1 MCGPVPFRGFRA
13 GNPTGVY
20 RNDIDTERPRA
31 DQPRRRGNEG
41 GGGLQ
46 SRGFPD
52 GRFRLRRVGPPAV
65 AALLAGLA
73 ALPAAAQT
81 CTPATPRTGT
91 MPTVTYDGAYTATI
105 SCETLTGGL
114 ELTVGPKAKVGTQAA
129 PITKHGIQVEA
140 LGDGNKHISVV
151 NSGVVHMREYGIFV
165 DRDDT
170 GRVKVEHRA
179 GRIVAGG
186 GGTTNATMGIRVEHD
201 GEANT
206 VTGGVHVVSAADI
219 DLTAANPANHM
230 IGIAVYT
237 PTSVAAGTTVPIR
250 VDMTGGTITAGTPTG
265 AKTAHGI
272 HVNQRAKGGIAI
284 TVAGGASLGTESA
297 PFKGNGILAQIQD
310 SGTGPLSVVNNGV
323 IRAKGDVIST
333 ANFNTAVTGALTVT
347 NGGTLVSEN
356 ASGVGLEQ
364 GGAGEITVT
373 AMAGSAMKAGTWGI
387 LANIIKAE
395 NTRTVTVTNGGQIDA
410 GTQGI
415 HAAHSGTGAV
425 AVTVAEGGTVKAGE
439 AGISANSKN
448 SASKG
453 TVTVTNNGKIDAG
466 TSGIYAFHQ
475 GTGVVTVT
483 NGGKIDAGTHGIHAA
498 HNGTGAVAV
507 TVAEGGTVTAVQNGV
522 FVERGEG
529 VTGTQTVTVR
539 GKVAGGDGEWSG
551 IQMDGGGTVVIGPRA
566 RVEATSGVL
575 ARADAAGA
583 MTVTLEKGP
592 HGLAGHFLGKVPNT
606 GTTSF
611 TTRTGED
618 GTAETLSVG
627 DTVDMR
633 GETKGVFD
641 AVRRA
646 ELEKV
651 DGGHAFTEVPGTE
664 TRVYHDRAR
673 VHEALPSVLLD
684 LVRQAS
690 PAGGAVSMRGGGGA
704 ATRSAGSMAAARGGS
719 GAWARIDA
727 GGGKRR
733 AAVSTT
739 GKGYRGLALSWDTE
753 HWGVEAGLDLPVD
766 DRLTLGVGLRHL
778 RGEAKVD
785 SGGKIDVSGLG
796 LGLSATHTGANGL
809 YIDGWLSHTRFRD
822 IDLSSNTGSALV
834 SGLSGTG
841 TAAGFR
847 AGRRMEVGGVAL
859 TPRGGLAWSSVG
871 ADAFDDVAA
880 AGGGKVTVGRARSL
894 VGSVGAAAEF
904 GGSAG
909 SSGRGFASLDLEH
922 EFSPDRR
929 VAAPGAALSSKAKAT
944 WVRLGLGGALDLDAA
959 GTVRLSGQG
968 HYATAG
974 GGNSGYGGS
983 VSLTLR
989 F

>member
-1 MCGPVPFRGFRA
+1 
-13 GNPTGVY
+13 
-20 RNDIDTERPRA
+20 
-31 DQPRRRGNEG
+31 
-41 GGGLQ
+41 
-46 SRGFPD
+46 
-52 GRFRLRRVGPPAV
+52 
-65 AALLAGLA
+65 
-73 ALPAAAQT
+73 
-81 CTPATPRTGT
+81 
-91 MPTVTYDGAYTATI
+91 
-105 SCETLTGGL
+105 
-114 ELTVGPKAKVGTQAA
+114 
-129 PITKHGIQVEA
+129 
-140 LGDGNKHISVV
+140 
-151 NSGVVHMREYGIFV
+151 MREYGIFV
-165 DRDDT
+165 DRNGA

-186 GGTTNATMGIRVEHD
+186 DGTTTAMGIRVEHD
-201 GEANT
+201 GKAST

-219 DLTAANPANHM
+219 DLTGANTAHHM

-237 PTSVAAGTTVPIR
+237 NKDVAGTTVPIR

-265 AKTAHGI
+265 DNIGHGLYLL
-272 HVNQRAKGGIAI
+272 QRAKGGIAV
-284 TVAGGASLGTESA
+284 TVAGGASLGTEAA
-297 PFKGNGILAQIQD
+297 PFKNKGIIAEIQN
-310 SGTGPLSVVNNGV
+310 SGDGPVSVVNNGLV
-323 IRAKGDVIST
+323 QSTGDAIS
-333 ANFNTAVTGALTVT
+333 ANNLNTAGTGDITVT
-347 NGGTLVSEN
+347 NGGTVVS
-356 ASGVGLEQ
+356 VDT
-364 GGAGEITVT
+364 GAIAVNQKATGDITVT
-373 AMAGSAMKAGTWGI
+373 AMAG
-387 LANIIKAE
+387 
-395 NTRTVTVTNGGQIDA
+395 
-410 GTQGI
+410 
-415 HAAHSGTGAV
+415 
-425 AVTVAEGGTVKAGE
+425 GTVKAGKS
-439 AGISANSKN
+439 GINVNINN

-453 TVTVTNNGKIDAG
+453 TVTVTNSGKIDAG
-466 TSGIYAFHQ
+466 TWGIHASNQ
-475 GTGVVTVT
+475 GTGAVTVT
-483 NGGKIDAGTHGIHAA
+483 NGGSIEAGAHGIQTF
-498 HNGTGAVAV
+498 HNGSVAV
-507 TVAEGGTVTAVQNGV
+507 TVAEGGTVTAMRNGV
-522 FVERGEG
+522 FVDRGEG
-529 VTGTQTVTVR
+529 TTGTQTVTVR
-539 GKVAGGDGEWSG
+539 GKVAGGDGEDGEYSG
-551 IQMDGGGTVVIGPRA
+551 IRMDGGGTVVIGPKA
-566 RVEATSGVL
+566 RVEAKSGVL

-583 MTVTLEKGP
+583 MTVTLERGP
-592 HGLAGHFLGKVPNT
+592 HGLAGHFLGRVLNT
-606 GTTSF
+606 ETTSF

-690 PAGGAVSMRGGGGA
+690 PAGGAADPRGGGGA
-704 ATRSAGSMAAARGGS
+704 VTRSAGSMAAARGGS

-733 AAVSTT
+733 AAMSTT
-739 GKGYRGLALSWDTE
+739 GKGYRGMALSWDTE

-785 SGGKIDVSGLG
+785 NGGKIDVSGLG
-796 LGLSATHTGANGL
+796 LGLSATHTGESGL

-822 IDLSSNTGSALV
+822 IDLSSNTRGALV

-841 TAAGFR
+841 TAIGFR

>member
-1 MCGPVPFRGFRA
+1 MISTQRDRG
-13 GNPTGVY
+13 PTG
-20 RNDIDTERPRA
+20 
-31 DQPRRRGNEG
+31 RGETRG
-41 GGGLQ
+41 GGGLR
-46 SRGFPD
+46 SRGFPH
-52 GRFRLRRVGPPAV
+52 GRLRVGPPAV

-91 MPTVTYDGAYTATI
+91 LPTVTYDGAYTDTI
-105 SCETLTGGL
+105 SCMDLTGGL
-114 ELTVGPKAKVGTQAA
+114 ELTVGPNATVGTQAT
-129 PITKHGIQVEA
+129 PIRTDGIKVDA
-140 LGDGNKHISVV
+140 RTDGDKHISVV
-151 NSGVVHMREYGIFV
+151 NSGVVHMRERGIFV
-165 DRDDT
+165 ARDGA

-186 GGTTNATMGIRVEHD
+186 GGNISVLGIRVEHD
-201 GEANT
+201 GEADT

-219 DLTAANPANHM
+219 DLTGANTGQSM
-230 IGIAVYT
+230 VGIAVYT
-237 PTSVAAGTTVPIR
+237 KEGVAGTTVPIR

-265 AKTAHGI
+265 DKVGYGMHLL
-272 HVNQRAKGGIAI
+272 QRAKGGIAV
-284 TVAGGASLGTESA
+284 TVAGGASLGTEAA
-297 PFKGNGILAQIQD
+297 PFKNLGIIARVLA
-310 SGTGPLSVVNNGV
+310 SGAGPVSVVNNGLV
-323 IRAKGDVIST
+323 QSTGDAIS
-333 ANFNTAVTGALTVT
+333 AGNLNTADTGDITIT
-347 NGGTLVSEN
+347 NGGTVVS
-356 ASGVGLEQ
+356 VDT
-364 GGAGEITVT
+364 GAIAVDQKGTGDITVT
-373 AMAGSAMKAGTWGI
+373 AMAG
-387 LANIIKAE
+387 
-395 NTRTVTVTNGGQIDA
+395 
-410 GTQGI
+410 
-415 HAAHSGTGAV
+415 
-425 AVTVAEGGTVKAGE
+425 GTVKAGKS
-439 AGISANSKN
+439 GINANINN

-466 TSGIYAFHQ
+466 TWGIHASNQ
-475 GTGVVTVT
+475 GTGAVTVT
-483 NGGKIDAGTHGIHAA
+483 NGGSIEAGTHGIQTF
-498 HNGTGAVAV
+498 HNGSVAV
-507 TVAEGGTVTAVQNGV
+507 TVAEGGTVTAMRNGV
-522 FVERGEG
+522 FVDRGEG

-539 GKVAGGDGEWSG
+539 GKVAGGDGEDGEYSG
-551 IQMDGGGTVVIGPRA
+551 IRMDGGGTVVIGPKA

-583 MTVTLEKGP
+583 MTVTLERGP
-592 HGLAGHFLGKVPNT
+592 HGLAGHFLGKVLNT
-606 GTTSF
+606 ETTSF

-684 LVRQAS
+684 LVRTAS

-796 LGLSATHTGANGL
+796 LGLSATHTGESGL

-822 IDLSSNTGSALV
+822 IDLSSGTGSALV

-841 TAAGFR
+841 TAIGFR

-909 SSGRGFASLDLEH
+909 STGRGFASLDLEH

>member
-1 MCGPVPFRGFRA
+1 MNRHRETTGRPAAAA
-13 GNPTGVY
+13 GK
-20 RNDIDTERPRA
+20 R
-31 DQPRRRGNEG
+31 G

-91 MPTVTYDGAYTATI
+91 LPTVTYDGAYTATI

-129 PITKHGIQVEA
+129 PITKHGIQVA
-140 LGDGNKHISVV
+140 AQDDVDKHISVV

-165 DRDDT
+165 DRDGT

-179 GRIVAGG
+179 GRIVAGDS
-186 GGTTNATMGIRVEHD
+186 GTTTAAGIRVEHD
-201 GEANT
+201 GKAST

-219 DLTAANPANHM
+219 DLTAANTAQSM
-230 IGIAVYT
+230 IGIVVYT
-237 PTSVAAGTTVPIR
+237 PTSVASGTTVPIR
-250 VDMTGGTITAGTPTG
+250 VDMTGGTITAGTPTAEG
-265 AKTAHGI
+265 KVAYGI
-272 HVNQRAKGGIAI
+272 HVNQRAKGGIAV
-284 TVAGGASLGTESA
+284 TVAEGARLGTEAA
-297 PFKGNGILAQIQD
+297 PLKNLGIVANVLE
-310 SGTGPLSVVNNGV
+310 SGAGPVSVVNNGLV
-323 IRAKGDVIST
+323 QSTGGVIS
-333 ANFNTAVTGALTVT
+333 ASNLNTADTGDITVT
-347 NGGTLVSEN
+347 NGGTVVSGDTE
-356 ASGVGLEQ
+356 AAAIAVDQ
-364 GGAGEITVT
+364 RATGGITVT
-373 AMAGSAMKAGTWGI
+373 AMAG
-387 LANIIKAE
+387 
-395 NTRTVTVTNGGQIDA
+395 
-410 GTQGI
+410 
-415 HAAHSGTGAV
+415 
-425 AVTVAEGGTVKAGE
+425 GTVKAGKS
-439 AGISANSKN
+439 GINANINN

-453 TVTVTNNGKIDAG
+453 AVTVTN
-466 TSGIYAFHQ
+466 S
-475 GTGVVTVT
+475 
-483 NGGKIDAGTHGIHAA
+483 GKIDAGTHGIHAN
-498 HNGTGAVAV
+498 HLGTGAVAV

-539 GKVAGGDGEWSG
+539 GKVAGGDGEYSG
-551 IQMDGGGTVVIGPRA
+551 IRMVKGGTVVIGPRA

-583 MTVTLEKGP
+583 MTVTLERGP
-592 HGLAGHFLGKVPNT
+592 HGLAGHFLGKVLNT
-606 GTTSF
+606 ETTSF

-627 DTVDMR
+627 NTVDMR

-690 PAGGAVSMRGGGGA
+690 PAGGAADPRGGGGA
-704 ATRSAGSMAAARGGS
+704 VTRSAGSMAARGGS

-733 AAVSTT
+733 AAMSTT

-822 IDLSSNTGSALV
+822 IDLSSSAGSALV

-841 TAAGFR
+841 TAIGFR

-894 VGSVGAAAEF
+894 VGTVGAAAEF

-909 SSGRGFASLDLEH
+909 STGRGFASLDLEH

-974 GGNSGYGGS
+974 SGNSGYGGS

>member
-1 MCGPVPFRGFRA
+1 M
-13 GNPTGVY
+13 
-20 RNDIDTERPRA
+20 
-31 DQPRRRGNEG
+31 G

-46 SRGFPD
+46 SRGLPD
-52 GRFRLRRVGPPAV
+52 GRFRIRRVGLPAV
-65 AALLAGLA
+65 AALLA
-73 ALPAAAQT
+73 ALPVLPAVAQTKTPT

-91 MPTVTYDGAYTATI
+91 LPTVTYDGAYTATI
-105 SCETLTGGL
+105 SCEDLTGGL
-114 ELTVGPKAKVGTQAA
+114 ELTVGPNATVGTQAA
-129 PITKHGIQVEA
+129 PITEHGIQVEA
-140 LGDGNKHISVV
+140 QGDGDNHISVV
-151 NSGVVHMREYGIFV
+151 NTGVIHMLKNGISV
-165 DRDDT
+165 KRDGT
-170 GRVKVEHRA
+170 GRAKVEHRA

-186 GGTTNATMGIRVEHD
+186 DGTTSALGIFVEHY
-201 GEANT
+201 GKANT

-219 DLTAANPANHM
+219 DLTAANPAQHM
-230 IGIAVYT
+230 VGIGAYT
-237 PTSVAAGTTVPIR
+237 ATSVAAGTTAPIR
-250 VDMTGGTITAGTPTG
+250 VDVTGGTITAGTPTAAG
-265 AKTAHGI
+265 KKAWGI
-272 HVNQRAKGGIAI
+272 LTNQHAKGGIAV
-284 TVAGGASLGTESA
+284 TVAKGASLGTEAA
-297 PFKGNGILAQIQD
+297 PFKTAGISAKIQRN
-310 SGTGPLSVVNNGV
+310 GTGPVSVVNNGL
-323 IRAKGDVIST
+323 IQASGDAIT
-333 ANFNTAVTGALTVT
+333 AGSLNTAGTGDITVT
-347 NGGTLVSEN
+347 NGGTLVSGN
-356 ASGVGLEQ
+356 AIAIWLEHR
-364 GGAGEITVT
+364 GTGDITVT
-373 AMAGSAMKAGTWGI
+373 AMAGGRIDAGTHGI
-387 LANIIKAE
+387 RAVHQATGAI
-395 NTRTVTVTNGGQIDA
+395 TVTNGGQIDA
-410 GTQGI
+410 
-415 HAAHSGTGAV
+415 
-425 AVTVAEGGTVKAGE
+425 
-439 AGISANSKN
+439 
-448 SASKG
+448 
-453 TVTVTNNGKIDAG
+453 D
-466 TSGIYAFHQ
+466 
-475 GTGVVTVT
+475 
-483 NGGKIDAGTHGIHAA
+483 THGIQAV

-507 TVAEGGTVTAVQNGV
+507 TVAEGGAVTAVQNGV
-522 FVERGEG
+522 FVERGDG
-529 VTGTQTVTVR
+529 ATGTQTVTVR
-539 GKVAGGDGEWSG
+539 GKVMGGDGEWSG
-551 IQMDGGGTVVIGPRA
+551 IQMDGGGTVVIGPKA
-566 RVEATSGVL
+566 RVEAKSGVL

-583 MTVTLEKGP
+583 MTVTLERGP
-592 HGLAGHFLGKVPNT
+592 HGLAGHFLGRVLNT
-606 GTTSF
+606 ETTSF

-684 LVRQAS
+684 LVRTAS
-690 PAGGAVSMRGGGGA
+690 PAGGAVSMRGGGGGA
-704 ATRSAGSMAAARGGS
+704 ATRSAGSMAARGGS

-733 AAVSTT
+733 AAMSTT
-739 GKGYRGLALSWDTE
+739 GKGYRGMALSWDTE

-822 IDLSSNTGSALV
+822 IDLSSGTGSALV